1 MNYLKTYFFDI
12 IFKNYFN
19 AAGRATRKEFW
30 FFTLNAFILVSF
42 VTIAF
47 GVYLAFLFSTLK
59 QTLANPMSVESFS
72 TMPFKLGYVIAFLVI
87 AIPFLL
93 AFPHL
98 NLIVR
103 RLHDIN
109 FSSWWLFLFFL
120 PEIGALIIFVFM
132 CLPGTKGANKYDVE
146 PGTKKFGFVSLAIIL
161 ISLSILLFFI
171 FIGKYAHDKIEER
184 GEIIIDKIAQ
194 AELKYFEQNNDFL
207 YIDKTD
213 SNDILNINLQDN
225 MIYNEFSCTKVTGM
239 EKTFTLEDK
248 SSKQVE
254 IRVWEKTSK
263 RDEKFGREK
272 YKFVIMNDKGT
283 KTEIDTKISYKKAKE
298 MIEGKQNNNDNEKEQ

>member
-1 MNYLKTYFFDI
+1 MYYLKTYFFDI

-47 GVYLAFLFSTLK
+47 GLYMFFLYTSIRHN
-59 QTLANPMSVESFS
+59 LANPSSADSFS
-72 TMPFKLGYVIAFLVI
+72 MIPIRIGYIFPFLSI

-93 AFPHL
+93 AFPYL
-98 NLIVR
+98 NLVVR

-109 FSSWWLFLFFL
+109 FSSWWLFLFFI
-120 PEIGALIIFVFM
+120 PQFGGLIILIFM
-132 CLPGTKGANKYDVE
+132 CLPGTKGTNKYDVE
-146 PGTKKFGFVSLAIIL
+146 PGTKKFGFASLAIIL
-161 ISLSILLFFI
+161 ITLALMAFFI
-171 FIGKYAHDKIEER
+171 FIGKYMYDKAEEN
-184 GEIIIDKIAQ
+184 GSQLIDKIAQ

-213 SNDILNINLQDN
+213 SNDILGINMQHN
-225 MIYNEFSCTKVTGM
+225 WFYNEFSCTKVTGM

-254 IRVWEKTSK
+254 IRVWEKPAK
-263 RDEKFGREK
+263 RDEKFGRET

-283 KTEIDTKISYKKAKE
+283 KTEIDTKISYKKAE
-298 MIEGKQNNNDNEKEQ
+298 EFIEEKQNNNDNAKEQ